1 MGTRDVSDR
10 YIAERYSRVAQGASR
25 GASVGWPGGVGAVAR
40 RCGTAP
46 FAGVWPPPDR
56 STLTGMWSPRVAVD
70 TGLAR
75 AVVDYALARRATLA
89 DVAAGRASVFDVCDA
104 QPYLLRAA
112 RYHGE
117 RTDTECPVC
126 RRERLTHVTYTYGDC
141 FRSEVNGRVRA
152 TRDLAALAHEHPEFT
167 VYVVEVCQGCR
178 WNHLVTSYVLGTGQA
193 RTGRGRRTRVGE
205 E

>member
-1 MGTRDVSDR
+1 
-10 YIAERYSRVAQGASR
+10 
-25 GASVGWPGGVGAVAR
+25 
-40 RCGTAP
+40 
-46 FAGVWPPPDR
+46 
-56 STLTGMWSPRVAVD
+56 MWSQRVAVD
-70 TGLAR
+70 TGPAR

-117 RTDTECPVC
+117 RTDTQCPVC

-141 FRSEVNGRVRA
+141 FGSEANGRARA
-152 TRDLAALAHEHPEFT
+152 TRDLAALADQHAEFT
-167 VYVVEVCQGCR
+167 VYVVEVCQACR
-178 WNHLVTSYVLGTGQA
+178 WNHLVASYVLGTGESRRA
-193 RTGRGRRTRVGE
+193 PRRRTRVGE